1 MTNSTEILSIDINS
15 LALVSGG
22 QGPLETAGRHIGK
35 TAGTLAQPFLP
46 KPIAPIAPPVGQ
58 AVGGGI
64 GAWADRQINNLN
76 PFRR

>member
-15 LALVSGG
+15 LSVVTGG
-22 QGPLETAGRHIGK
+22 QGPLEAAGAQIGK
-35 TAGTLAQPFLP
+35 TAGQLAQPFLP
-46 KPIAPIAPPVGQ
+46 APIRPVAPPVGQ

-64 GAWADRQINNLN
+64 GAWADRQIGNLN